1 MIKVLSLASLALVST
16 VSFAGLSGPYETRV
30 DASSMTGKAVASKEA
45 AYAAGRQMLMNV
57 NNQSSY
63 ELSRSISRN
72 SHDFVD
78 KRSFEVLDSQ
88 VTVKE
93 VLTSEGDIAY
103 QPVMNIRYTYRYRDR
118 D

>member
-30 DASSMTGKAVASKEA
+30 TASSMMGQPVASKEA
-45 AYAAGRQMLMNV
+45 AFAAGRQMLMDV

-63 ELSRSISRN
+63 ELSRNISFSTN
-72 SHDFVD
+72 DLVD

-93 VLTSEGDIAY
+93 VMTSDGDIAY
-103 QPVMNIRYTYRYRDR
+103 QPVMNIKYTYRYRDR